1 MSIASSTFSESHGR
15 LHGVGLGPGDPDLLT
30 IRAVATVQASP
41 VIAFFAKR
49 GARGHGRT
57 IVDRWL
63 DPEKLEL
70 PLIYPVTLEIP
81 FQHPD
86 YIAALSRFYEESS
99 ALIAAHLSEGRDV
112 ALLCEGDPLFY
123 GSFMHIYV
131 RLKTQFRVSICPGV
145 TGMSGCWTAA
155 GEPIA
160 WGDDVLTVLPGTLPR
175 KALIDR
181 LVTTDAAVIMKLGR
195 NFAKVKGALAE
206 TGLLTRA
213 IYVERGA
220 MANQKI
226 MPLIEKPDDEA
237 PYFSMI
243 IVPGQGRRP

>member
-1 MSIASSTFSESHGR
+1 MSDPLKPGEGHGR
-15 LHGVGLGPGDPDLLT
+15 LHGVGTGPGDPDLLT
-30 IRAVATVQASP
+30 MRAVATVQASP

-49 GARGHGRT
+49 GGLGHGRA

-63 DPEKLEL
+63 RPDRLEL
-70 PLIYPVTLEIP
+70 PLIYPITREIP

-86 YIAALSRFYEESS
+86 YRAILSRFYEDSS

-131 RLKTQFRVSICPGV
+131 RLRARFCISICPGV

-160 WGDDVLTVLPGTLPR
+160 WGDDVLMVLPATLSR
-175 KALIDR
+175 EALTNR
-181 LVTTDAAVIMKLGR
+181 LMAADAAVIMKLGR
-195 NFAKVKGALAE
+195 NFAKVKAALAE
-206 TGLLTRA
+206 TGLLSRA

-220 MANQKI
+220 MADQKI
-226 MPLIEKPDDEA
+226 LPLIEKRDDEA

>member
-1 MSIASSTFSESHGR
+1 MSADAMEFPDGHGC

-30 IRAVATVQASP
+30 MRAVAIVQASP
-41 VIAFFAKR
+41 VIAFFAKK

-63 DPEKLEL
+63 DPEKREL
-70 PLIYPVTLEIP
+70 PLIYPVTIEIP

-86 YIAALSRFYEESS
+86 YVAALSRFYEDSS
-99 ALIAAHLSEGRDV
+99 ALIAAHLTDGRDV

-131 RLKTQFRVSICPGV
+131 RLKSAFRISICPGV

-160 WGDDVLTVLPGTLPR
+160 WGDDILTVLPGTLSR
-175 KALIDR
+175 DALISR
-181 LVTTDAAVIMKLGR
+181 LIATDAAVIMKLGR
-195 NFAKVKGALAE
+195 NFAKVKAALAQA
-206 TGLLTRA
+206 GLLARA

-220 MANQKI
+220 MADQKI
-226 MPLIEKPDDEA
+226 MPLRDKSDDEA

-243 IVPGQGRRP
+243 IVPGRGRRP